1 MKYKIAVLGFL
12 LFIIGFLLASKTY
25 DFICGCSTP
34 TPPEPNVP
42 GSDLC
47 YECLLSPRYGNMI
60 LLFQIMMIVSVFIVL
75 YGFFSEFEYGK
86 K

>member
-1 MKYKIAVLGFL
+1 MKYKIAILGFL

-25 DFICGCSTP
+25 DFTCGCSTP
-34 TPPEPNVP
+34 NPLEPNVP
-42 GSDLC
+42 GSDPC
-47 YECLLSPRYGNMI
+47 YECLLSPRYRNMI

>member
-1 MKYKIAVLGFL
+1 MKYKIAILGFL